1 MFSCEF
7 FKIFKNI
14 FSYRVPP
21 VASPKCDWFYRSS
34 FWRLCVPKMYTNL
47 NMNDNN
53 RKIEL
58 RKEEMLE
65 VKKWFIWKTPS
76 LKEFWIKF
84 PRRLKNYVP
93 KICQVLKK
101 VEVAT

>member
-7 FKIFKNI
+7 CEIFKNI
-14 FSYRVPP
+14 FSYRTPP
-21 VASPKCDWFYRSS
+21 LAASRFDWFYQSS
-34 FWRLCVPKMYTNL
+34 FWRLCVPRMYTNL

-53 RKIEL
+53 RKIGL
-58 RKEEMLE
+58 GKKEMLE
-65 VKKWFIWKTPS
+65 VKKWFICKTPS